1 MRDGGGGHAA
11 AAASAHARHGGGEGG
26 GHAAAAAARALG
38 VGAVVVGLPLVLFRR
53 SFGVAWATLAVA
65 VVTAA
70 YLGDRVLPRRVMRGL
85 RGEEGGDRVLPRNVM
100 RGLRGEGG
108 SRVLSDPS

>member
-1 MRDGGGGHAA
+1 MRDDGGGGRVHAASAAAAGHARHGGGGGGHAA
-11 AAASAHARHGGGEGG
+11 T
-26 GHAAAAAARALG
+26 ARALG

-70 YLGDRVLPRRVMRGL
+70 YLGDRVLPRS
-85 RGEEGGDRVLPRNVM
+85 VM

-108 SRVLSDPS
+108 G